1 MSAAAIP
8 GGSQSLCKDCAHLRI
23 VTSAK
28 GSSFWRCSEPSIPMK
43 YPPQPVVRCA
53 FHQPA
58 DKE

>member
-1 MSAAAIP
+1 MSPVP
-8 GGSQSLCKDCAHLRI
+8 GSAHSLCKDCAHLRV

-28 GSSFWRCSEPSIPMK
+28 GSVFWRCSSPSVSVK

-53 FHQPA
+53 SHRAA